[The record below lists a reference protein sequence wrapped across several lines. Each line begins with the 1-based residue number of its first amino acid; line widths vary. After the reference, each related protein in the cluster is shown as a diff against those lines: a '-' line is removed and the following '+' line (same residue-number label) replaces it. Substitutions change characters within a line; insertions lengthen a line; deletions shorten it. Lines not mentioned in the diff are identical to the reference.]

1 MKLLRGTAIAMFSLL
16 VLFVTTPVARAQGKP
31 KAAVDSTQNHLQKIY
46 AAGTPGD
53 AQTVEN
59 DSGYIGIGT
68 TAPQT
73 PLDIYGGTGGNAA
86 IRAQIKNNNSAGFA
100 DLIVFND
107 SGLFNG
113 LQIGGSAVTG
123 TQFGVPQANL
133 AKFCS
138 SAAIFAV
145 GTVVASPMILGT
157 SDHERVRIDASGN
170 VGIGTSTP
178 QAMLDVAG
186 DIRASGNVAAKFQDV
201 AEWVPATAHME
212 PGTVVVLNR
221 TKENEVMPSARS
233 YDTAVAGVVS
243 AQPGVILGVQGD
255 SKAAIA
261 TTGRVKVRVDAGSGA
276 IEIGDLLVTGDR
288 PGTAMKS
295 RPIDVGGFA
304 IHRPGTVIGKALQ
317 PLARGQGEI
326 LVLLSLQ

>member
-16 VLFVTTPVARAQGKP
+16 VL
-31 KAAVDSTQNHLQKIY
+31 Y
-46 AAGTPGD
+46 AGGTPGD

-68 TAPQT
+68 TAAQT
-73 PLDIYGGTGGNAA
+73 PLDVYGGAGGNTA
-86 IRAQIKNNNSAGFA
+86 IRA
-100 DLIVFND
+100 
-107 SGLFNG
+107 
-113 LQIGGSAVTG
+113 
-123 TQFGVPQANL
+123 QANL
-133 AKFCS
+133 AKFSS
-138 SAAIFAV
+138 SAVVFAV
-145 GTVVASPMILGT
+145 GTVVAPPMILGT

-201 AEWVPATAHME
+201 AEWVPATSHME
-212 PGTVVVLNR
+212 PGTVVVLDR
-221 TKENEVMPSARS
+221 TKENEVMPSARA

-243 AQPGVILGVQGD
+243 AQPGVILGVQSD

-261 TTGRVKVRVDAGSGA
+261 TTGRVKVRVHAGSGA
-276 IEIGDLLVTGDR
+276 IEIGDLLVTGDK

-317 PLARGQGEI
+317 PLASGQGEI